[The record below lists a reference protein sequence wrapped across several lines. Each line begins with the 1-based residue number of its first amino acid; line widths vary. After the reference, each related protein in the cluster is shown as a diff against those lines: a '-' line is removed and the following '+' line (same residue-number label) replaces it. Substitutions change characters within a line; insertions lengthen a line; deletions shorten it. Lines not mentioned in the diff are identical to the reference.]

1 MKEKQKRKLETGTLL
16 FPFLISGAADKLSSY
31 IDECVGEVP
40 SLKESEP
47 NCVSAKSLRM
57 GSLQECA
64 IRNVRDAGD
73 YRGHWAE
80 THTTHPKNS
89 DFYMEGCHDL
99 LRISGMA
106 LAGFDE
112 TRYTIKPPSCE
123 IFLQTMAAEERQK
136 FQNFLSHIMA
146 GPFDISSNHSHLQP
160 LGYHM
165 FAAFMRW
172 YPVFIGDFG
181 HNHCALDK
189 LKSAMLIFE
198 YNWDMFDV
206 WSDLVQK
213 DFLAKNARIF
223 ATEDTFRDGKESLY
237 GPQILEGVLQIKTT
251 QIIESKKCEDQRKR
265 LDKIERI
272 VSDIHQLGR

>member
-1 MKEKQKRKLETGTLL
+1 MKEKQKRKLETRTLL
-16 FPFLISGAADKLSSY
+16 FPFLISGVADKLSSY
-31 IDECVGEVP
+31 IDECVV
-40 SLKESEP
+40 
-47 NCVSAKSLRM
+47 
-57 GSLQECA
+57 ECA

-165 FAAFMRW
+165 F
-172 YPVFIGDFG
+172 ICCI
-181 HNHCALDK
+181 H
-189 LKSAMLIFE
+189 AM
-198 YNWDMFDV
+198 V
-206 WSDLVQK
+206 S
-213 DFLAKNARIF
+213 
-223 ATEDTFRDGKESLY
+223 SLY
-237 GPQILEGVLQIKTT
+237 W
-251 QIIESKKCEDQRKR
+251 R
-265 LDKIERI
+265 LW
-272 VSDIHQLGR
+272 S

>member
-1 MKEKQKRKLETGTLL
+1 MFQQKV
-16 FPFLISGAADKLSSY
+16 FAW
-31 IDECVGEVP
+31 EVC
-40 SLKESEP
+40 K
-47 NCVSAKSLRM
+47 
-57 GSLQECA
+57 
-64 IRNVRDAGD
+64 NVRYEMFEMRVIIVVIGQ
-73 YRGHWAE
+73 RHIQR
-80 THTTHPKNS
+80 TPKIQI
-89 DFYMEGCHDL
+89 FTWKVAMTY
-99 LRISGMA
+99 SGMA

-136 FQNFLSHIMA
+136 CQNFLSHIMS

-223 ATEDTFRDGKESLY
+223 ATEDTFRDEKESLY

>member
-1 MKEKQKRKLETGTLL
+1 
-16 FPFLISGAADKLSSY
+16 
-31 IDECVGEVP
+31 
-40 SLKESEP
+40 
-47 NCVSAKSLRM
+47 M
-57 GSLQECA
+57 GNLQECA

-80 THTTHPKNS
+80 THITHHKNS

-189 LKSAMLIFE
+189 LKSVMFIFE
-198 YNWDMFDV
+198 YNWDMFNV

-223 ATEDTFRDGKESLY
+223 ATEDTFRDRKESLY
-237 GPQILEGVLQIKTT
+237 DPQLLEGVLQIKTT

-265 LDKIERI
+265 LDKIKRI